1 MGYGNLMRN
10 KFFKHVIEFLFLFS
24 ILSWIVSGAAV
35 AQNVVIQTYAVKVRQ
50 SPALLGP
57 SVGELKHGDIV
68 QEISRQGNFVKIK
81 KKNLS
86 GWIPVSSITEEKK
99 FALKKGSKV
108 ESKDTTVVAAAAL
121 GLTDGDADMDVSKSK
136 QSKGRSRLR
145 DVEEGTPDNEADI
158 TKFKSDG
165 DLKAGK
171 KGVSR

>member
-1 MGYGNLMRN
+1 MKSKLREHHSGFLILVATLAVFKGGSALSQNL
-10 KFFKHVIEFLFLFS
+10 
-24 ILSWIVSGAAV
+24 
-35 AQNVVIQTYAVKVRQ
+35 VIQPYAVKVRQ

-57 SVGELKHGDIV
+57 SVGELKHADIV
-68 QEISRQGNFVKIK
+68 QEVSRQGNFVKIK
-81 KKNLS
+81 NKNII

-121 GLTDGDADMDVSKSK
+121 GLTDGDSDIDASKAK

-158 TKFKSDG
+158 TKFKRDG

-171 KGVSR
+171 KGGSR

>member
-1 MGYGNLMRN
+1 MRN
-10 KFFKHVIEFLFLFS
+10 KSFKLHSGWVFLFS
-24 ILSWIVSGAAV
+24 ILSWIYSGAVV
-35 AQNVVIQTYAVKVRQ
+35 AQNLVIQPYAVKARQ

-57 SVGELKHGDIV
+57 SVGELKHGDVV
-68 QEISRQGNFVKIK
+68 QEVSRQGNFVKVK
-81 KKNLS
+81 NKNLT

-108 ESKDTTVVAAAAL
+108 ESKDTKVVAAAAL
-121 GLTDGDADMDVSKSK
+121 GLTDGDADVDTSKSK

-145 DVEEGTPDNEADI
+145 DVEEGTPDNENDI

-171 KGVSR
+171 KGGSR